1 MSSVSRG
8 RRKTAGVYA
17 EMVRTYEQLTDE
29 HNVLLVELATSGLL
43 GLWWD
48 NPLHS
53 FPSQQRAD
61 ADELIGGHL
70 VTYARERPSRPALAA
85 LRSLEMLAVN
95 EDLRAV
101 AGAAAFE
108 LADSGVD
115 EPVWLGSVGNISA
128 ERGWKYR
135 DSAGLEVLLVE
146 FCQQDKPQALVV
158 FLSGE
163 SAAELSIT
171 GQASL
176 LLRELRKKAMAGGG
190 HELLPLEPGVVGAA
204 IESAL
209 QHTDS
214 LAEPE
219 VDKQY
224 ASLRALAYARCRL
237 VT

>member
-17 EMVRTYEQLTDE
+17 EMVRTYEQLADE

-43 GLWWD
+43 GMWWD
-48 NPLHS
+48 NPL
-53 FPSQQRAD
+53 PTAD

-70 VTYARERPSRPALAA
+70 VTYARQRPSRSALAA

-95 EDLRAV
+95 ENLR
-101 AGAAAFE
+101 GSAADAADE
-108 LADSGVD
+108 LSGSGML
-115 EPVWLGSVGNISA
+115 EPAWLDSVGDITA

-135 DSAGLEVLLVE
+135 DAGGAEVLLVE

-163 SAAELSIT
+163 QAVELSVT
-171 GQASL
+171 GHAGI

-190 HELLPLEPGVVGAA
+190 HELLPLEPPVAGAA
-204 IESAL
+204 IEAAL
-209 QHTDS
+209 RHTDS
-214 LAEPE
+214 LADPE

-237 VT
+237 LV

>member
-1 MSSVSRG
+1 
-8 RRKTAGVYA
+8 
-17 EMVRTYEQLTDE
+17 MVRTYEQLTDE

-43 GLWWD
+43 GMWWD
-48 NPLHS
+48 NPL
-53 FPSQQRAD
+53 PSSD

-70 VTYARERPSRPALAA
+70 VTYARQRPSRPALAA

-95 EDLRAV
+95 EELRAI
-101 AGAAAFE
+101 AGTAAFE
-108 LADSGVD
+108 LADSGIP
-115 EPVWLGSVGNISA
+115 EPAWLGSVGNISA

-135 DSAGLEVLLVE
+135 DADGLEVLLVE

-158 FLSGE
+158 FLSGQ
-163 SAAELSIT
+163 SAVELSIT
-171 GQASL
+171 GQAGL

-190 HELLPLEPGVVGAA
+190 HELLPLSPDIAGAA
-204 IESAL
+204 IASAL
-209 QHTDS
+209 QRTDS

-237 VT
+237 LV

>member
-43 GLWWD
+43 GMWWD
-48 NPLHS
+48 NPL
-53 FPSQQRAD
+53 PTAD
-61 ADELIGGHL
+61 ADELIGGQL
-70 VTYARERPSRPALAA
+70 VTYALERPSRPALAA

-101 AGAAAFE
+101 AGTAADE
-108 LADSGVD
+108 LASSGVY
-115 EPVWLGSVGNISA
+115 EPSWVSSVGSISA

-135 DSAGLEVLLVE
+135 DADGLEVLLVE

-163 SAAELSIT
+163 SAVELSIT
-171 GQASL
+171 GQAGI

-190 HELLPLEPGVVGAA
+190 HELLPLSLDIAGAA
-204 IESAL
+204 IMSAL
-209 QHTDS
+209 QRTDS
-214 LAEPE
+214 LEEPE